1 MVVNGHGFGLESHI
15 WYIFA
20 ISGIY
25 AESHRHSKWLY
36 TGDNEELVVF
46 SINIDDKSPV
56 IDSCD
61 TGFDQSGDE
70 IDPERGYNINQSEGG
85 FLERGYS
92 IDQSEIGYHM
102 KGDQSQDSGLEIGS
116 DLNRGTPGKI

>member
-1 MVVNGHGFGLESHI
+1 M
-15 WYIFA
+15 
-20 ISGIY
+20 
-25 AESHRHSKWLY
+25 
-36 TGDNEELVVF
+36 F
-46 SINIDDKSPV
+46 SINIDDKSPG

-70 IDPERGYNINQSEGG
+70 IDPERGYSINQSEGG

-116 DLNRGTPGKI
+116 DLNRVTPGKI